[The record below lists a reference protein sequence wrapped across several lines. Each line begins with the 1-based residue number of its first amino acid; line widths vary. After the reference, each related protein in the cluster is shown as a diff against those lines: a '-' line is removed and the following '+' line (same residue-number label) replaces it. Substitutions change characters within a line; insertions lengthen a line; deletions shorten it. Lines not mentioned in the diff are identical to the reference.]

1 MRTEAPFTL
10 DFTLDT
16 KAAPADDGATYIEG
30 YASDFGID
38 RQDEAFEK
46 GAFEAGMKSFMES
59 NPVLLY
65 HHKADEALGQVVEF
79 EHRPKGLWVKARV
92 DEAEPGT
99 RLADVVRKIKT
110 GTIRGFSVGGHFHR
124 KATPRGV
131 RIHTADIAELSVTP
145 FPVNQRTL
153 FAVAQ
158 KAFDDGEQTELE
170 AILERVNALS
180 DTFAEIDEKATAQ
193 RPGEGE

>member
-1 MRTEAPFTL
+1 MQTEAPFLL

-16 KAAPADDGATYIEG
+16 KASPREDGTVYIEG
-30 YASDFGID
+30 YASDFGVD

-65 HHKADEALGQVVEF
+65 HHKSDQALGQVIEF

-99 RLADVVRKIKT
+99 PLADVVRKIKT
-110 GTIRGFSVGGHFHR
+110 GTIRGFSVGGRFHR
-124 KATPRGV
+124 KMTNRGP

-145 FPVNQRTL
+145 FPINPRTM

-158 KAFDDGEQTELE
+158 KAFDDSEPTELE
-170 AILERVNALS
+170 SIVERVNALT
-180 DTFAEIDEKATAQ
+180 DTFADLDEKAPKVE
-193 RPGEGE
+193 PGEEE